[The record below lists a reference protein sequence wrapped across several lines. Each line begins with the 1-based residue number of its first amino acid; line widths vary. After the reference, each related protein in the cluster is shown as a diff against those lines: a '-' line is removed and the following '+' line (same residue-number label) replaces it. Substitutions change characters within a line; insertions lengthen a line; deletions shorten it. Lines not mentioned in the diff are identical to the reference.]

1 MQQFKGGAIPKNRRN
16 TQISKNVLLLKK
28 NDFHNVNGGTCMPT
42 QSEMSTIKRSDHLK
56 QFKRNLE
63 FDADMSDDMVKEHLE
78 ATFPYLKGRRF
89 SCAAVVRIDRDRSK
103 FEYYGHPRVWD
114 SNFIRTKIK
123 GNSTLYLLESLDSER
138 GAVTGLCTGFDV
150 ANVNG
155 AISDEQQILNDST
168 SGISESDNVVS
179 EDDFASGL
187 QNLDIVYPHD
197 VQINPERSHQEGGGP
212 CVFKFTP
219 KPSSDVTSVSAIF
232 ESIEEISLTKLPND
246 VEYLGFIPASKE
258 PGWVTITLR
267 ADQSPYEPVLG
278 RTRIYYERSPREE
291 FLEEIVFNFDE
302 QKELYETLIRRRS
315 GSSGNR
321 ESGDSGGGNSG
332 GLNKGYGKQISEAFG
347 SSQLPHVLSI
357 LIYTAA
363 RHGAKEFIEIVFNSS
378 AGGVVFNS
386 YKDNAT
392 LPESVARDSGNDE
405 IANYLEEI
413 TKRFSQEIQNGKQFS
428 QTVDWLELVKAT
440 EEAQTKMNQDTDKKH
455 ANQVESGYSADI
467 DSSSSAVSDQ
477 EDSDSDCGVPP
488 NLDRGEDEIEK
499 ESVISKGSSEKTF
512 TSSTVMSRRTKD
524 SSRGS
529 IVGEID
535 EAAEDVKTSLDSFE
549 TTAMSSCGNFAFINI
564 QFGIHR
570 GSLRE
575 PKAHNAQVRG
585 VAIDNINQQ
594 VMTTGADCKLKFW
607 NDTGTDADKEFG
619 NVKEISTEG
628 NHTSSASD
636 NTADYKNL
644 DQISDG
650 RAPPSFLSNSR
661 WRLTNSSKQIKI
673 GEQTTGAIIA
683 APFFLPTT
691 QELVPKFFQTEEDQ
705 TDEEDAKSKIRDMK
719 QLKKYSYV
727 LSWRNCCVL

>member
-138 GAVTGLCTGFDV
+138 GAVTGLCKGFDV

-179 EDDFASGL
+179 E
-187 QNLDIVYPHD
+187 V
-197 VQINPERSHQEGGGP
+197 
-212 CVFKFTP
+212 
-219 KPSSDVTSVSAIF
+219 
-232 ESIEEISLTKLPND
+232 
-246 VEYLGFIPASKE
+246 SKE

-477 EDSDSDCGVPP
+477 EDSDCGVPP

-524 SSRGS
+524 SARGS

-575 PKAHNAQVRG
+575 PKAHNGQVRG

-607 NDTGTDADKEFG
+607 SDTGTDADKEFG
-619 NVKEISTEG
+619 DVKEITTEG

-636 NTADYKNL
+636 NRADYKNL

-661 WRLTNSSKQIKI
+661 WRLTNSSTQIKI

-705 TDEEDAKSKIRDMK
+705 TDEEDAKPKIPDMK
-719 QLKKYSYV
+719 QLKQYGHD
-727 LSWRNCCVL
+727 LSRRNCCVL